1 MTEND
6 YIAEYVK
13 EKCPQIL
20 GVDYKLWVFAKVCD
34 GCLSKLADKLDKLT
48 RTTIEATEEDD
59 DADSN

>member
-20 GVDYKLWVFAKVCD
+20 GADYELWVFAKVCD
-34 GCLSKLADKLDKLT
+34 GWLIKLAGKLDKLT
-48 RTTIEATEEDD
+48 RTNFEATEEDD
-59 DADSN
+59 DADCD